1 MKKTYQHFK
10 KSSFLSAENLSYLE
24 QNHSVYSS
32 MIEGQGNESV
42 VLKDDVIQ
50 SFKADMSASVGAVNQ
65 SDNTDMILAK
75 VGYRFA
81 NLNPLREQLDKH
93 EIIKG
98 IQDLGYAINNL
109 SEEDLAIY
117 CGTMAIDAEHIANEN
132 VKKWLYAEFKQ
143 GITFNQEEK
152 FSILK
157 DLVSADEFEKYLD
170 LKFVGQKRFSVE
182 GNDALIPC
190 VNYIINNLPVYDYK
204 SITMGMAHRGR
215 LNVLLN
221 VCGMKSKTLLD
232 MFSGQSKSIG
242 FTSGDVKY
250 HLGFES
256 VKDVDGVE
264 IPISLA
270 SNPSHLEF
278 ITPVVMGEVRAKQK
292 KSNDKNHLSLTV
304 HGDAAFSGQGT
315 VMESIAMSNVP
326 ANTIG
331 GTIHIVLDNQIGFTN
346 DKVEDMRSS
355 YGPADIA
362 KMVDAPILYANAND
376 PEACVFVCNIALKYL
391 VKYRKSI
398 FVVILGYRRHGH
410 NEGDE
415 PSMTSPERYKFLA
428 KHPVSAQIYA
438 DKLVAQ
444 NILSNDEYIHLRKSY
459 RALLDE
465 GKSVLSNIREVE
477 KKQLYLKDEDW
488 RSAYHVD
495 ISKSDLIA
503 FTKHIATLPDGF
515 DVHKSV
521 MRLLN
526 QRMAMAN
533 EERPLDWGMAEML
546 AYAVLL
552 SHGHSVRLN
561 GQDAQRGT
569 FSHRHVVVSKLDND
583 DKEYNVLSSVCASNA
598 SFDVFNSI
606 LSEQGILGFEYGY
619 AVAAKDELVLW
630 EAQFGDFANGAQVI
644 IDQFI
649 ASSMQKWLETSKLVM
664 LLPHGYEGMGPEHT
678 SGRLERFLQLSA
690 QKNIQVCVP
699 TTPAQI
705 YHLLLRQY
713 HRPFTRP
720 LIVMTPKSLLRHQA
734 AISTYD
740 ELISGQFENVI
751 ENTRN
756 NEQSEKVI
764 LCTGK
769 VYYDLLEYQVKH
781 NLNVPLIRVEQLYP
795 LPDIELKTILEKY
808 IQCEKFIWCQEEPMN
823 QGAWFVLRSRMN
835 ACLPKQKQLTYVGR
849 DATASPAVGYYNRH
863 LEEQVKLV
871 EDAFNV

>member
-1 MKKTYQHFK
+1 MKKPYKYFK

-24 QNHSVYSS
+24 QNHASYANL
-32 MIEGQGNESV
+32 IDGEDKEPV
-42 VLKDDVIQ
+42 VLKDDVIE
-50 SFKADMSASVGAVNQ
+50 SFKADLPTSNSVAVK
-65 SDNTDMILAK
+65 SDSVDTILAK

-81 NLNPLREQLDKH
+81 DLNPLIKKLNKEA
-93 EIIKG
+93 IIKE
-98 IQDLGYAINNL
+98 IQDLGYNTNGLTNEAL
-109 SEEDLAIY
+109 STY
-117 CGTMAIDAEHIANEN
+117 CGTMAIDAEHIADAN
-132 VKKWLYAEFKQ
+132 VRQWLNSEFKK
-143 GITFNQEEK
+143 GIAFNQEK
-152 FSILK
+152 KISILK

-170 LKFVGQKRFSVE
+170 LKFVGQKRFSIE

-190 VNYIINNLPVYDYK
+190 VNHIISRLPEYDYK
-204 SITMGMAHRGR
+204 SISMGMAHRGR

-221 VCGMKSKTLLD
+221 ICGMKSKILLD

-256 VKDVDGVE
+256 VRDVDGVE

-292 KSNDKNHLSLTV
+292 TTKDKNHLSLTI

-326 ANTIG
+326 ANTVG

-346 DKVEDMRSS
+346 DRIEDMRSS

-362 KMVDAPILYANAND
+362 KMVDAPILYANAD
-376 PEACVFVCNIALKYL
+376 DAEACVTVSNIALDYL

-415 PSMTSPERYKFLA
+415 PSMTSPERYQFIG
-428 KHPVSAQIYA
+428 KHPVSAKIYA
-438 DKLVAQ
+438 NKLIAE
-444 NILSNDEYIHLRKSY
+444 NILTDDEYSNLRKSY
-459 RALLDE
+459 KALLDE
-465 GKSVLSNIREVE
+465 GKTTVVNTREVE
-477 KKQLYLKDEDW
+477 KKQLHLKDEDW
-488 RSAYHVD
+488 RSEYDVG
-495 ISKSDLIA
+495 ISKADLIA
-503 FTKHIATLPDGF
+503 FTKHIAMLPEGF
-515 DVHKSV
+515 EVHKSIIRI
-521 MRLLN
+521 MK
-526 QRMAMAN
+526 QRMAMSN
-533 EERPLDWGMAEML
+533 EEKPLDWGMAEML
-546 AYAVLL
+546 AYAALV
-552 SHGHSVRLN
+552 SHGHSIRLN

-569 FSHRHVVVSKLDND
+569 FSHRHAIVSSLND
-583 DKEYNVLSSVCASNA
+583 DDSEYNVLSSVSASNA

-619 AVAAKDELVLW
+619 SLVAKDELVLW

-649 ASSMQKWLETSKLVM
+649 SSSMQKWLETSKLVM

-699 TTPAQI
+699 TKPSQI

-713 HRPFTRP
+713 HRSFTRP
-720 LIVMTPKSLLRHQA
+720 LIVMTPKSLLRHPA
-734 AISTYD
+734 ASSSYD
-740 ELISGQFENVI
+740 ELVSGQFENVI
-751 ENTRN
+751 DNTRD
-756 NEQSEKVI
+756 NEKSDKVI

-769 VYYDLLEYQVKH
+769 VYYDLLDYQEKH
-781 NLNVPLIRVEQLYP
+781 KLKVPLVRIEQLYP
-795 LPDIELKTILEKY
+795 LPDIELKNTLEKY
-808 IQCEKFIWCQEEPMN
+808 KHCEKFIWCQEEPMN

-835 ACLPKQKQLTYVGR
+835 ACLPKQKQLIYIGR
-849 DATASPAVGYYNRH
+849 DATASPAVGYHNRH
-863 LEEQVKLV
+863 LEEQAKLV
-871 EDAFNV
+871 EDAYNV